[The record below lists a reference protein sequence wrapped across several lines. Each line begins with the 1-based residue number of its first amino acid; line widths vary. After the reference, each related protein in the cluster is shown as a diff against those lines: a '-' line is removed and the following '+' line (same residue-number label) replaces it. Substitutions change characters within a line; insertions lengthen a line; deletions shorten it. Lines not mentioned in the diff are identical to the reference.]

1 MRGSSL
7 SIVVAV
13 LALASACDRKS
24 GEGRDTGDTAAANA
38 GATTAAVTPN
48 DTSRVSSVVPTA
60 GPAPAPSADDPEIV
74 RRAMEFR
81 LTDENVSQFVKAS
94 EALALVRAR
103 DPQARTLIETQKRS
117 ENPAEGRR
125 GGTLEALEG
134 NAAISGAIA
143 GAGMK
148 VRDYL
153 VMAVAIASA
162 QRFAANPAEAPPTA
176 VSRDNAEYARTNRS
190 RLAQLRAWGE

>member
-7 SIVVAV
+7 SIAVA
-13 LALASACDRKS
+13 LLTLASACDRKD
-24 GEGRDTGDTAAANA
+24 GDGRDTVAAAANA

-48 DTSRVSSVVPTA
+48 DTSRVSAAVPTA
-60 GPAPAPSADDPEIV
+60 GPAPTPSADDPEIV

-81 LTDENVSQFVKAS
+81 LTDENVAQFVRAS

-103 DPQARTLIETQKRS
+103 DPQARTLLEAQKRS

-134 NAAISGAIA
+134 NAAIA
-143 GAGMK
+143 GALTGAGIK

-176 VSRDNAEYARTNRS
+176 VSRDNAAYAQANRAK
-190 RLAQLRAWGE
+190 LAQLRVWGE